1 MALETWQID
10 PTHSSIGFSV
20 RHMVIAKV
28 HGRFASSTATLAID
42 KDDLAKSSVTVTID
56 AASVDT
62 NEAQRDGHLKS
73 ADFFDVENHPHL
85 TFKSNSVKAS
95 GGDVELAGDLTIR
108 GTTKPVVLK
117 GELGFGKD
125 PWGNER
131 LAASVATTIERKE
144 FGLTWN
150 AALEAGGVLVSDKVE
165 IRIEIQALRAKA

>member
-1 MALETWQID
+1 M
-10 PTHSSIGFSV
+10 
-20 RHMVIAKV
+20 
-28 HGRFASSTATLAID
+28 
-42 KDDLAKSSVTVTID
+42 
-56 AASVDT
+56 
-62 NEAQRDGHLKS
+62 
-73 ADFFDVENHPHL
+73 
-85 TFKSNSVKAS
+85 KAS